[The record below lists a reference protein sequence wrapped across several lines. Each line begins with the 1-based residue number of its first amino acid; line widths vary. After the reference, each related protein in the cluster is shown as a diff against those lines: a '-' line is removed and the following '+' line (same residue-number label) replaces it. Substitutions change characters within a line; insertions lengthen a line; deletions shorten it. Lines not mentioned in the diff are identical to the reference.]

1 MQIDGVNYISA
12 YDVFIETG
20 CVNVNTV
27 RSRAYALG
35 FKPIRK
41 GSNRWYT
48 LEQAE
53 AIISYK
59 PKRRISGCKKFSK
72 TKIRIVEEFLS
83 TFDNRAT
90 TIASTLNCSEQLVH
104 NTLTEWLETGCVTV
118 ASAL

>member
-1 MQIDGVNYISA
+1 MQIDGLDYKSA
-12 YDVFIETG
+12 YDIFLETD
-20 CVNVNTV
+20 CKNINTV
-27 RSRAYALG
+27 RSRAIALG
-35 FKPIRK
+35 FEPIRK
-41 GSNRWYT
+41 GSSRLYT
-48 LEQAE
+48 VEQAE
-53 AIISYK
+53 AIIAYK
-59 PKRRISGCKKFSK
+59 PKRRITGCKKFSK